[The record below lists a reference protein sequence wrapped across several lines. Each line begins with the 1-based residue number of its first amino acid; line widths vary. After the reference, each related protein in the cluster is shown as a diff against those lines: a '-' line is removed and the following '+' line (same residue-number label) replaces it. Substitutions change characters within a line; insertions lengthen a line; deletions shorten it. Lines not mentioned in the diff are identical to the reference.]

1 MGDAVGLFGKNRPKR
16 QLLRYMT
23 DIILTENQFNFLR
36 KAIKDGDN
44 EPILEFARVGFAGK
58 FEIYIMTNDPGSVP
72 HFHIRDAAT
81 QGDEFETCIRIDTNQ
96 YFFHGKYKGVLNSKQ
111 RKDLAEFMEG
121 PCKLGKYQNNYELAV
136 DMWNL
141 NNNSDV
147 IIYPKMD
154 ENGNIIVPNYRE
166 ILL

>member
-1 MGDAVGLFGKNRPKR
+1 MA
-16 QLLRYMT
+16 
-23 DIILTENQFNFLR
+23 DIILTENQFNFLYN
-36 KAIKDGDN
+36 AIKDGDN

-72 HFHIRDAAT
+72 HFHIRDAAM
-81 QGDEFETCIRIDTNQ
+81 QGNEFETCIRIDTNQ

-121 PCKLGKYQNNYELAV
+121 PCKLGKYQNNYELSV

-154 ENGNIIVPNYRE
+154 ESGNIVVPNYRE
-166 ILL
+166 ILQ